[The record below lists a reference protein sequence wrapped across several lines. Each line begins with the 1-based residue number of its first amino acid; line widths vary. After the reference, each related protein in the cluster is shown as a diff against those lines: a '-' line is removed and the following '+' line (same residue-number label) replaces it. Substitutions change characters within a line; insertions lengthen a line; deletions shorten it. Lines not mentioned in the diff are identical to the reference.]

1 MPRTAEMFEKPK
13 RRNRVLMHVA
23 DAGLAVDDLPSVR
36 YECRKCHYQT
46 PWLRVSTRREA
57 RNQPCPKCN
66 ADQPSGEP

>member
-1 MPRTAEMFEKPK
+1 MARTAEMFDKPK

-23 DAGLAVDDLPSVR
+23 DAGHECEDGPAVR

-46 PWLRVSTRREA
+46 PWLRVSTRQEA

-66 ADQPSGEP
+66 AGDVNG

>member
-66 ADQPSGEP
+66 ADQPNGVE